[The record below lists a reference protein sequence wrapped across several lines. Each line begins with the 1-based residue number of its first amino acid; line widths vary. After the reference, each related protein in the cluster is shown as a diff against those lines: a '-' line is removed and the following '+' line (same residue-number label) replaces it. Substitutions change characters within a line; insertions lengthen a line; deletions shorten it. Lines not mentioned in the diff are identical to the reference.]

1 MAFIYLKGKGWW
13 FDVYVENLQWE
24 LEELTKEQERIKK
37 EMESRSEIDNS
48 KCHN

>member
-1 MAFIYLKGKGWW
+1 
-13 FDVYVENLQWE
+13 VYVENLQWE
-24 LEELTKEQERIKK
+24 QDELTKEQERIKK

>member
-1 MAFIYLKGKGWW
+1 M
-13 FDVYVENLQWE
+13 YVENLQWE
-24 LEELTKEQERIKK
+24 LEELTKEQEKIKK

>member
-1 MAFIYLKGKGWW
+1 M
-13 FDVYVENLQWE
+13 YVENLQWE
-24 LEELTKEQERIKK
+24 QDELTAEQERIKK